1 MRGDVDS
8 QRFSYVRATTARVP
22 SLRAGRAHPRDESAR
37 LEVGSIGMDYSG
49 WSGMGAFAPVAQK
62 RYGGFWVRV
71 VAYFLDAILLV
82 IAQVILMQVIESK
95 AQQQVINFL
104 LTWFYFAGLESMAGA
119 TLGKMV
125 LGLSVTDDQGNNI
138 SFLRAT
144 GRYFAKIISALI
156 LCIGY
161 LMVAWDG
168 QKQGLHDKIAGT
180 LVVRN

>member
-1 MRGDVDS
+1 
-8 QRFSYVRATTARVP
+8 
-22 SLRAGRAHPRDESAR
+22 
-37 LEVGSIGMDYSG
+37 MDYSG
-49 WSGMGAFAPVAQK
+49 WSGVGAFAPPVQK
-62 RYGGFWVRV
+62 RFGGFWVRV

-82 IAQVILMQVIESK
+82 IAQVILMQIIKNEATLQGV
-95 AQQQVINFL
+95 NFL

-125 LGLSVTDDQGNNI
+125 LGLSVTDEQGNNI

-161 LMVAWDG
+161 IMVAWDG
-168 QKQGLHDKIAGT
+168 RKQGLHDKMAGT
-180 LVVRN
+180 LVVKN

>member
-1 MRGDVDS
+1 
-8 QRFSYVRATTARVP
+8 
-22 SLRAGRAHPRDESAR
+22 
-37 LEVGSIGMDYSG
+37 MDYSG
-49 WSGMGAFAPVAQK
+49 WSGVGAFAPPVQK
-62 RYGGFWVRV
+62 RYGGFWLRV

-82 IAQVILMQVIESK
+82 IAQVILMQVIKNEAA
-95 AQQQVINFL
+95 AQGVSFL

-125 LGLSVTDDQGNNI
+125 LGLSVTDEQGNNI

-168 QKQGLHDKIAGT
+168 RKQGLHDKIAGT
-180 LVVRN
+180 LVVKN

>member
-1 MRGDVDS
+1 
-8 QRFSYVRATTARVP
+8 
-22 SLRAGRAHPRDESAR
+22 
-37 LEVGSIGMDYSG
+37 MDYSG
-49 WSGMGAFAPVAQK
+49 WSGVGAFAPPVQK
-62 RYGGFWVRV
+62 RFGGFWIRV

-82 IAQVILMQVIESK
+82 IAQIILMQVIDNQ
-95 AQQQVINFL
+95 AQLSGVNFL
-104 LTWFYFAGLESMAGA
+104 VGWLYFAGLESMAGA

-180 LVVRN
+180 LVIKN

>member
-1 MRGDVDS
+1 
-8 QRFSYVRATTARVP
+8 
-22 SLRAGRAHPRDESAR
+22 
-37 LEVGSIGMDYSG
+37 MDYSG
-49 WSGMGAFAPVAQK
+49 WSGVGAFAPPVQK
-62 RYGGFWVRV
+62 RYGGFWLRV

-82 IAQVILMQVIESK
+82 IAQVILMQVVKNEAA
-95 AQQQVINFL
+95 AQGVNFL

-125 LGLSVTDDQGNNI
+125 LGLSVTDEQGNNI

-156 LCIGY
+156 LCVGY

-168 QKQGLHDKIAGT
+168 RKQGLHDKIAGT
-180 LVVRN
+180 LVVKN